1 MNEEIPQA
9 ERAKQAEKIYDEYR
23 KILLDRQLSNSEKYD
38 GALLSLSTGVLG
50 LSLAF
55 IKDIV
60 PIGDLIIVWVLIVS
74 WALFAISIILTITS
88 YITSQKGINTQ
99 LEYTEEYY
107 LKGNKGYLKKENP
120 YSVWTECFNLSSGVC
135 FILALVV
142 TILFVTVNLYEAMKM
157 SEKKSDSISTFDGAV
172 IPKMQSMKSN
182 GSIEKRGAPIP
193 SMKPVPSQE
202 NTQQQSQ
209 PLSLGEKMS

>member
-1 MNEEIPQA
+1 MSEEIP
-9 ERAKQAEKIYDEYR
+9 QAEKIYDEYR

-60 PIGDLIIVWVLIVS
+60 PIGDLIIVWVLIAS

-88 YITSQKGINTQ
+88 YITSQKGIKTQ
-99 LEYTEEYY
+99 LEYAEEYY
-107 LKGNKGYLKKENP
+107 LKGNKDYLNRGNP
-120 YSVWTECFNLSSGVC
+120 YSVWTECFNLLSGVC

-142 TILFVTVNLYEAMKM
+142 TILFVTINLYEAMKM
-157 SEKKSDSISTFDGAV
+157 SEKKSDSVPAFDGAV
-172 IPKMQSMKSN
+172 IPKMQSMSSN
-182 GSIEKRGAPIP
+182 GGIEKKGAPIP
-193 SMKPVPSQE
+193 NMKPVSSQE

-209 PLSLGEKMS
+209 PLSPGKQK

>member
-1 MNEEIPQA
+1 MSEEIP
-9 ERAKQAEKIYDEYR
+9 QAEKIYDEYR

-55 IKDIV
+55 IKDIA
-60 PIGDLIIVWVLIVS
+60 PIGDLIIVWILITS

-99 LEYTEEYY
+99 LEYAEKYY
-107 LKGNKGYLKKENP
+107 LKGNKDYLNKENP
-120 YSVWTECFNLSSGVC
+120 YSVWTERCNLYSGAC
-135 FILALVV
+135 FIFALVV
-142 TILFVTVNLYEAMKM
+142 TILFVTVNLCEAIKM
-157 SEKKSDSISTFDGAV
+157 SEKKSDSVPIFDGAV
-172 IPKMQSMKSN
+172 IPKMQSMSSN
-182 GSIEKRGAPIP
+182 GDIEEKGAPIP
-193 SMKPVPSQE
+193 KMKPVSSEE

-209 PLSLGEKMS
+209 PLSPDEKK